1 MGSGTDRRPSRVGA
15 RSGVGRSRV
24 WLLCCCIVAAA
35 GASPLDA
42 APPIFDVHL
51 HALAAD
57 AQGPPPLAMCTP
69 FVEFPAWDPQQPYAQ
84 TFAEVM
90 KEPPCEHPIWS
101 PTTDQGVFDRTLA
114 VMEKLNVYGVLSGTS
129 DRVESWMR
137 AAPGR
142 FVPGLGFNVARGDVE
157 VDWLR
162 EQFETKRVQVLA
174 EVTNQYAG
182 IAPDDE
188 RMEPFWALAEEL
200 DVPVG
205 IHVGNGPP
213 GVRYLGSPGYAAQLH
228 SALTMEPVLV
238 RHPKLRVYLMHAG
251 YPMLD
256 DLLALLYTHPQV
268 HVGLG
273 VISYTTP
280 TPAYYRFLRG
290 IVEAGFA
297 NRILF
302 GSDQM
307 VWPETIEYA
316 VQRILDAPFLSQA
329 QKRAVL
335 YENAARFFR
344 FDDATRA
351 RHHATSSP

>member
-1 MGSGTDRRPSRVGA
+1 MKVRSTRCRRETTRY
-15 RSGVGRSRV
+15 GREFWTSV
-24 WLLCCCIVAAA
+24 VVCALAA
-35 GASPLDA
+35 GAVHARQDVE
-42 APPIFDVHL
+42 PIFDVHL
-51 HALAAD
+51 HALPAD
-57 AQGPPPLAMCTP
+57 AQGPPPLAMCLP
-69 FVEFPAWDPQQPYAQ
+69 FVEFPAWDPVRPYVE
-84 TFAEVM
+84 TFAGAM
-90 KEPPCEHPIWS
+90 KQPPCDDPIWS
-101 PTTDQGVFDRTLA
+101 PTTDQEVLDRTLA
-114 VMEKLNVYGVLSGTS
+114 MMVKLNLYGVLSGTT
-129 DRVESWMR
+129 DRIATWMD

-142 FVPGLGFNVARGDVE
+142 FVPGFGFNVAGNPVE
-157 VDWLR
+157 VGWLR
-162 EQFETKRVQVLA
+162 EQFENGTIEVLA

-182 IAPDDE
+182 IAPEDE

-213 GVRYLGSPGYAAQLH
+213 GVRYMGAPGYEARLH
-228 SALTMEPVLV
+228 SALTMEPVLA
-238 RHPKLRVYLMHAG
+238 RHPNLRVYLMHAG

-268 HVGLG
+268 HVGIG

-307 VWPETIEYA
+307 VWPEAIEYA
-316 VQRILDAPFLSQA
+316 VARIRDAPFLSEA
-329 QKRAVL
+329 QKRAIL
-335 YENAARFFR
+335 YDNAARFFR
-344 FDDATRA
+344 FDEETRA
-351 RHHATSSP
+351 RHRGTAGKTP

>member
-1 MGSGTDRRPSRVGA
+1 MVVLDSDFVSLRRRC
-15 RSGVGRSRV
+15 V
-24 WLLCCCIVAAA
+24 WLLTALVALS
-35 GASPLDA
+35 GAIHGQELP
-42 APPIFDVHL
+42 PPIFDVHL
-51 HALAAD
+51 HALGAAD
-57 AQGPPPLAMCTP
+57 EGPPPLAMCLP
-69 FVEFPAWDPQQPYAQ
+69 FVEFPAWDPQRPYAE
-84 TFAEVM
+84 TFM
-90 KEPPCEHPIWS
+90 GLLKDPPCDDPVWS

-114 VMEKLNVYGVLSGTS
+114 VMERLNVYGVLSGTPE
-129 DRVESWMR
+129 RVATWMKT
-137 AAPGR
+137 APGR
-142 FVPGLGFNVARGDVE
+142 FVPGFGFNLARNPVT

-162 EQFETKRVQVLA
+162 AEFESGRIQVLA

-182 IAPDDE
+182 IAPDDP

-213 GVRYLGSPGYAAQLH
+213 GVHHLGSVGYEARLH

-238 RHPKLRVYLMHAG
+238 RHPMLRVYLMHAG

-256 DLLALLYTHPQV
+256 DLLALLYAHPQV

-290 IVEAGFA
+290 IVDAGFA
-297 NRILF
+297 SRILF

-307 VWPETIEYA
+307 VWPEAIEFA
-316 VQRILDAPFLSQA
+316 VQRIREAPFLSGG
-329 QKRAVL
+329 QKRAIL
-335 YENAARFFR
+335 YDNAARFFR
-344 FDDATRA
+344 FDPATIE
-351 RHHATSSP
+351 RHRGHRPRSR